1 MHLTIEFVIHLRMPN
16 AKIVPNRQRPTRAV
30 RNSKGTSRTKQAS
43 VRWKLLRVP
52 ITVEIE
58 RQLKELIAKFG
69 EKKVNE
75 ALDPLLAK
83 CKWNYWQS
91 VANAISRIARQ
102 KSAAVTWPICLNGL
116 QEAVDPC
123 EYFRGID
130 TEGVSHACTID
141 VRDVRVDTQQD
152 ICIAK

>member
-75 ALDPLLAK
+75 ALDRSLR
-83 CKWNYWQS
+83 N
-91 VANAISRIARQ
+91 VNAIIGNLSPMR
-102 KSAAVTWPICLNGL
+102 SVG
-116 QEAVDPC
+116 
-123 EYFRGID
+123 
-130 TEGVSHACTID
+130 
-141 VRDVRVDTQQD
+141 
-152 ICIAK
+152 